1 MSINTLLE
9 NPPSQSKPWCN
20 LYVESLTV
28 YKNASVGGD
37 LEVKG
42 KLKIQLPG
50 DISPQNFY
58 EERMFPYQVHYGSS
72 ALGLREFRA
81 IRIGKLVSFWVN
93 QYDIL
98 VTTSASYYRLEPLET
113 IPPDFLPIQ
122 SFEKPIIVTVGTGG
136 GNVKQ
141 VGNLTFDENTG
152 EMYIYATPD
161 AGVFNNGQF
170 SSYNDLM
177 ISYVVD

>member
-20 LYVESLTV
+20 LYVDSLTA
-28 YKNASVGGD
+28 YKNAYVGGD

-42 KLKIQLPG
+42 NLKIQLPG
-50 DISPQNFY
+50 DISSQNFY
-58 EERMFPYQVHYGSS
+58 VERVFSYQVHYGSS

-98 VTTSASYYRLEPLET
+98 VTSSASYYSLIPLET

-122 SFEKPIIVTVGTGG
+122 SFEKPIIVTVGST
-136 GNVKQ
+136 KQ

-161 AGVFNNGQF
+161 AGLFTNGEF
-170 SSYNDLM
+170 SSFNDLM
-177 ISYVVD
+177 ISYVVE